1 MSPRGRWRIEQVIMA
16 VVSLALGAAWLSAPF
31 HKYGVVSR
39 APRRRSCKARDRAVL
54 REYREGA
61 ERSRCGCIDVR

>member
-1 MSPRGRWRIEQVIMA
+1 MKHILSLPR
-16 VVSLALGAAWLSAPF
+16 STPALLSAPF

-61 ERSRCGCIDVR
+61 ERGRCGCIDVRM

>member
-1 MSPRGRWRIEQVIMA
+1 
-16 VVSLALGAAWLSAPF
+16 
-31 HKYGVVSR
+31 R

-61 ERSRCGCIDVR
+61 ERSRCGCIDVRMQAYLRNGVLSCGGKPGRARAARSD

>member
-1 MSPRGRWRIEQVIMA
+1 
-16 VVSLALGAAWLSAPF
+16 
-31 HKYGVVSR
+31 VSR

-61 ERSRCGCIDVR
+61 ERSRCGCIDVRMQAYLWNGVLREGGVRLSDEIRLTQYASGAG